1 MNHKDTCASL
11 IIKSSNP
18 EQYGI
23 CDCKN
28 SHQKLLAKIDE
39 ELSTNYADEC
49 GNFPIGLKAL
59 RAIVELHTPTKEGE
73 CKECRAVTDCSECY
87 GIEFVEAPYPC
98 PTIQAIE
105 KELQ

>member
-23 CDCKN
+23 CDCKD

-49 GNFPIGLKAL
+49 GNFPIGLNAL
-59 RAIVELHTPTKEGE
+59 RAVVELHYQQNEGGY
-73 CKECRAVTDCSECY
+73 CNVCPDY
-87 GIEFVEAPYPC
+87 QYPC
-98 PTIQAIE
+98 RTIQAIE
-105 KELQ
+105 KELK